1 MSVYSLL
8 SKPPNIATQQGDFG
22 FILILFI
29 YLLLLVIPSFSYPK
43 KIIII
48 IIPSFYLYVS

>member
-29 YLLLLVIPSFSYPK
+29 YLLLLVIPSFSSPK
-43 KIIII
+43 KNNNNNYPFILSIC
-48 IIPSFYLYVS
+48 